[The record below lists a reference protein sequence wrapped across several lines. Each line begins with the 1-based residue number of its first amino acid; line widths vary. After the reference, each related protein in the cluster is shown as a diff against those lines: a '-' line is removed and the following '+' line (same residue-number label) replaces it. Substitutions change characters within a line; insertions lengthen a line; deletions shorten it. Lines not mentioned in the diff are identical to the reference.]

1 MTTGDLPPMPVV
13 ATKVIQLVESGNADA
28 VEIARAIASD
38 PAVSARILKI
48 ANSTFYGC
56 RREIQSLSDAVVVLG
71 HNTLKG
77 LAVAASLKEI
87 YRPAGLTENMLW
99 EHSFGAAVAARII
112 AVQSR
117 RVNADEAFLA
127 GLFHD
132 FGKIIMN
139 LREKD
144 KFRLVIE
151 RCYNETLPFKDIEQ
165 LVFPYTHAELGG
177 YVLEKWNLPKTL
189 INSVMMHHS
198 FAFTDQD
205 DNYLRSL
212 SAVTALADH
221 ICIKLGI
228 GTRAPLEDMDL
239 TQSQSVVILA
249 MDEEMLIQLEGVI
262 AETYLKDKGFF
273 SIE

>member
-1 MTTGDLPPMPVV
+1 
-13 ATKVIQLVESGNADA
+13 
-28 VEIARAIASD
+28 
-38 PAVSARILKI
+38 
-48 ANSTFYGC
+48 
-56 RREIQSLSDAVVVLG
+56 
-71 HNTLKG
+71 
-77 LAVAASLKEI
+77 
-87 YRPAGLTENMLW
+87 
-99 EHSFGAAVAARII
+99 
-112 AVQSR
+112 
-117 RVNADEAFLA
+117 
-127 GLFHD
+127 
-132 FGKIIMN
+132 
-139 LREKD
+139 
-144 KFRLVIE
+144 
-151 RCYNETLPFKDIEQ
+151 
-165 LVFPYTHAELGG
+165 
-177 YVLEKWNLPKTL
+177 
-189 INSVMMHHS
+189 MMHHS